1 MAISN
6 YKLQTSPVRNT
17 QDSSHRSG
25 ARSRRVTFQ
34 WVVVV
39 VLLSSILACASN
51 QAFRRAERA
60 LKNKDWDIAVSE
72 YEQAL
77 KQDPHNAELKMKF
90 NMAKVFASRQHYE
103 IAKRHLGTGNLE
115 KAAAELEIAIKLD
128 PDNQPAVAELDQVKQ
143 RVLQPETAAKTEPAE
158 RPLSELPSVAL
169 QPEFLPRSN
178 AAIQLRFKDTSLREV
193 LQTLGKVGDV
203 NVLFDKDFQ
212 DLPVSFDFNNTTF
225 LQSLDTVLT
234 TTHNFYKVI
243 GKNTIMIA
251 PDNPQKR
258 AEYEETVSRT
268 FFLSSADVEEIAR
281 VLRNVL
287 GIQMIAT
294 NARLNTVTI
303 KDRITKVM
311 AAIKLVN
318 QLDKAKP
325 EVVVDVEI
333 LEVNRNRFQ
342 EYGLQISS
350 PPSEGIETTIFTKPS
365 ELALDPGPIVSRSNF
380 FISNFPQA
388 TFRLLRQDSNTKL
401 LASLPLRTVVGET
414 GRVRFG
420 TQVPVPQTTFAPI
433 ATGGVN
439 QQPITSFVYR
449 DVGIN
454 IDLTPRVHR
463 NEEVTMELIVES
475 SSISGTGFG
484 NLPQFSTSRVEK
496 TIRLKEGETNIIA
509 GLIRDEEREV
519 MRGLPLISKIPI
531 LGKIFAGNEKEISE
545 TDVIIALSPHI
556 IRTIDVSPQ
565 DEEMLWLGIESQQ
578 QPGGY
583 RPYTTVPI
591 PQPQPPI
598 MEEIPEDDE
607 EEDTTDQEPEDDEA
621 SDDEEERR

>member
-1 MAISN
+1 MKMWKLVLAAILVSF
-6 YKLQTSPVRNT
+6 L
-17 QDSSHRSG
+17 
-25 ARSRRVTFQ
+25 A
-34 WVVVV
+34 
-39 VLLSSILACASN
+39 ACASN
-51 QAFRRAERA
+51 QAFKSAERA

-72 YEQAL
+72 YEKAL
-77 KQDPHNAELKMKF
+77 KLDPHNAELKLKF

-103 IAKRHLGTGNLE
+103 TAKRYIENKNLE
-115 KAAAELEIAIKLD
+115 KAASELEVAIALD
-128 PDNQPAVAELDQVKQ
+128 PENKPAAEQLAKVQHMIQHPEEAMVE
-143 RVLQPETAAKTEPAE
+143 VLPTE

-169 QPEFLPRSN
+169 KPQFEPRSN
-178 AAIQLRFKDTSLREV
+178 APIQLRFKDSSLREV

-212 DLPVSFDFNNTTF
+212 DLPVSFDFSNTTF
-225 LQSLDTVLT
+225 LQALDTVLT

-243 GKNTIMIA
+243 GKNTIMIS

-268 FFLSSADVEEIAR
+268 FYLSSADVEEIAR

-303 KDRITKVM
+303 KDKITKVL
-311 AAIKLVN
+311 AGVKLVN

-333 LEVNRNRFQ
+333 LEVNRSRFQ
-342 EYGLQISS
+342 QFGLQIHS
-350 PPSEGIETTIFTKPS
+350 PGSEGIQTTIFTKPP
-365 ELALDPGPIVSRSNF
+365 ELAIDPGPIVSRSNF

-388 TFRLLRQDSNTKL
+388 TFRLLRQDSNSKL

-463 NEEVTMELIVES
+463 DEEVTLELIVES

-496 TIRLKEGETNIIA
+496 TIRLREGETNIIA
-509 GLIRDEEREV
+509 GLIRDEERDV
-519 MRGLPLISKIPI
+519 MKGLPLISKIPI
-531 LGKIFAGNEKEISE
+531 LGRLFASNEKEIKE
-545 TDVIIALSPHI
+545 TDVIVALSPHI
-556 IRTIDVSPQ
+556 LRTVDVTPE
-565 DEEMLWLGIESQQ
+565 DEEMLWLGIDTQQ
-578 QPGGY
+578 QPGAY
-583 RPYTTVPI
+583 RPYTPMPVPPTI
-591 PQPQPPI
+591 QPPAI
-598 MEEIPEDDE
+598 EEEEPEEESTDEEKDEEDQTTEDE
-607 EEDTTDQEPEDDEA
+607 EEQ
-621 SDDEEERR
+621 

>member
-1 MAISN
+1 MQIR
-6 YKLQTSPVRNT
+6 KL
-17 QDSSHRSG
+17 
-25 ARSRRVTFQ
+25 
-34 WVVVV
+34 
-39 VLLSSILACASN
+39 VLAALLVSLFAGCAHN
-51 QAFRRAERA
+51 QAFRNAERA

-72 YEQAL
+72 YEKAL
-77 KQDPHNAELKMKF
+77 KQDPHNAELKLKF

-103 IAKRHLGTGNLE
+103 IAKRHIENKNLE
-115 KAAAELEIAIKLD
+115 KAASELEVAIALD
-128 PDNQPAVAELDQVKQ
+128 PENKPAADQLAKVQ
-143 RVLQPETAAKTEPAE
+143 HMIQHPEQALVQVVPTE
-158 RPLSELPSVAL
+158 RPLSELPTVAL
-169 QPEFLPRSN
+169 KPQFEPRSN
-178 AAIQLRFKDTSLREV
+178 APIQLRFKDSSLREV

-203 NVLFDKDFQ
+203 NVLFDKDFR
-212 DLPVSFDFNNTTF
+212 DLPVSFDFSNTTF
-225 LQSLDTVLT
+225 LQALDTVLT

-243 GKNTIMIA
+243 GTNTIMIS

-268 FFLSSADVEEIAR
+268 FYLSSADVEEIAR

-303 KDRITKVM
+303 KDKITKVL
-311 AAIKLVN
+311 AGVKLVN

-333 LEVNRNRFQ
+333 LEVNRSRFQ
-342 EYGLQISS
+342 QFGLQIHS
-350 PPSEGIETTIFTKPS
+350 PGADGIQTSIFTKPP
-365 ELALDPGPIVSRSNF
+365 ELAIDPGPIVSRSNF

-388 TFRLLRQDSNTKL
+388 TFRLLRQDSNSRL

-454 IDLTPRVHR
+454 IDMTPRVHR
-463 NEEVTMELIVES
+463 DEEVTLELIVES

-509 GLIRDEEREV
+509 GLIRDEERDV
-519 MRGLPLISKIPI
+519 MKGLPLIHKIPI
-531 LGKIFAGNEKEISE
+531 LGRLFASNEKEIKE
-545 TDVIIALSPHI
+545 TDVIVALSPHI
-556 IRTIDVSPQ
+556 LRAIDVTPE
-565 DEEMLWLGIESQQ
+565 DEEMLWLGIDTQQ
-578 QPGGY
+578 QPGAY
-583 RPYTTVPI
+583 RPYTTMPVP
-591 PQPQPPI
+591 PPI
-598 MEEIPEDDE
+598 QPTIE
-607 EEDTTDQEPEDDEA
+607 EEEPEDEAEEDEA
-621 SDDEEERR
+621 AKDEEVTEEEEE

>member
-1 MAISN
+1 MQKC
-6 YKLQTSPVRNT
+6 KL
-17 QDSSHRSG
+17 
-25 ARSRRVTFQ
+25 
-34 WVVVV
+34 
-39 VLLSSILACASN
+39 VLIALVITTLCACAGN
-51 QAFRRAERA
+51 EAFRNAERA

-77 KQDPHNAELKMKF
+77 KEDPHNAELKMKF

-103 IAKRHLGTGNLE
+103 TAKKYIQSGNLE
-115 KAAAELEIAIKLD
+115 KAAAELEIAIALD
-128 PDNQPAVAELDQVKQ
+128 AENQPAINELARLKE
-143 RVLQPETAAKTEPAE
+143 RIMHPPEETAQVPSD
-158 RPLSELPSVAL
+158 RPLSELPTVAL
-169 QPEFLPRSN
+169 QPLFQPKSN
-178 AAIQLRFKDTSLREV
+178 AAIQLRFKDSSLREV

-212 DLPVSFDFNNTTF
+212 DMPVSFDFNNTTF

-251 PDNPQKR
+251 PDTPQKR

-303 KDRITKVM
+303 KDRITKVL
-311 AAIKLVN
+311 AAVKLVD

-365 ELALDPGPIVSRSNF
+365 ELSLDPGPIVSRSNF

-388 TFRLLRQDSNTKL
+388 TFRLLRQDSNSKL

-463 NEEVTMELIVES
+463 DEEVTMELIVES

-496 TIRLKEGETNIIA
+496 TIRLREGETNIIA

-519 MRGLPLISKIPI
+519 MRGLPWISSIPV
-531 LGKIFAGNEKEISE
+531 LGRIFAGNEKEISE

-556 IRTIDVSPQ
+556 IRAINVSPQ

-578 QPGGY
+578 QPGY
-583 RPYTTVPI
+583 RPYTPMPI
-591 PQPQPPI
+591 QPQQPPVI
-598 MEEIPEDDE
+598 E
-607 EEDTTDQEPEDDEA
+607 EEEPGAEEG
-621 SDDEEERR
+621 EEEEPTEEEEEPPVDESEDQSSSLPL

>member
-1 MAISN
+1 M
-6 YKLQTSPVRNT
+6 QTSRLLLVAILV
-17 QDSSHRSG
+17 G
-25 ARSRRVTFQ
+25 
-34 WVVVV
+34 
-39 VLLSSILACASN
+39 VLASCAGN
-51 QAFRRAERA
+51 QAFKNAERA

-77 KQDPHNAELKMKF
+77 KSDPHNAELKMKF

-103 IAKRHLGTGNLE
+103 AAKKHMQNKNLE
-115 KAAAELEIAIKLD
+115 KAATELEVAIALD
-128 PDNQPAVAELDQVKQ
+128 PDNKPAIEELSKVQN
-143 RVLQPETAAKTEPAE
+143 LILHPEEALLKGPPAE

-169 QPEFLPRSN
+169 QPEFVPRSN
-178 AAIQLRFKDTSLREV
+178 AAIQLRFKDSSLREV

-203 NVLFDKDFQ
+203 NVLFDKDFH
-212 DLPVSFDFNNTTF
+212 DMPVSFDFNNTTF

-234 TTHNFYKVI
+234 TTHNFYKLI
-243 GKNTIMIA
+243 GKNTIMVA

-268 FFLSSADVEEIAR
+268 FYLSSADVEEIAR

-287 GIQMIAT
+287 GVQMIAT

-303 KDRITKVM
+303 KDRITKVL
-311 AAIKLVN
+311 AAIKLVH

-333 LEVNRNRFQ
+333 LEVNRRRFQ
-342 EYGLQISS
+342 EYGLQIYSAG
-350 PPSEGIETTIFTKPS
+350 SEGIETTIFTKPT

-388 TFRLLRQDSNTKL
+388 TFRLLRQDSNSRL

-463 NEEVTMELIVES
+463 DEEVTLELIVES

-509 GLIRDEEREV
+509 GLIRDEERDV
-519 MRGLPLISKIPI
+519 MRGLPWVSKIPV
-531 LGKIFAGNEKEISE
+531 LGKLFAANEKEINE
-545 TDVIIALSPHI
+545 TDVIVALSPHI
-556 IRTIDVSPQ
+556 LRSIDINPQ
-565 DEEMLWLGIESQQ
+565 DEELLWLGIESQQ
-578 QPGGY
+578 QPGLPSVHLRSY
-583 RPYTTVPI
+583 STADP
-591 PQPQPPI
+591 
-598 MEEIPEDDE
+598 
-607 EEDTTDQEPEDDEA
+607 A
-621 SDDEEERR
+621 NH

>member
-1 MAISN
+1 MQTW
-6 YKLQTSPVRNT
+6 KL
-17 QDSSHRSG
+17 
-25 ARSRRVTFQ
+25 F
-34 WVVVV
+34 VVA
-39 VLLSSILACASN
+39 LLVGTIAACAGN
-51 QAFRRAERA
+51 QAFRNAERA

-77 KQDPHNAELKMKF
+77 KKDPHNAELKMKF
-90 NMAKVFASRQHYE
+90 NMAKVFASRLHYE
-103 IAKRHLGTGNLE
+103 LAKRQITNGNLE
-115 KAAAELEIAIKLD
+115 KAATELELAIALD
-128 PDNQPAVAELDQVKQ
+128 PENKPALDELAKVKN
-143 RVLQPETAAKTEPAE
+143 RILHPEQLEAKGPPVD
-158 RPLSELPSVAL
+158 RPLSELPSVAMK
-169 QPEFLPRSN
+169 PEFEPRSN
-178 AAIQLRFKDTSLREV
+178 AAIQLRFKDSSLREV

-212 DLPVSFDFNNTTF
+212 DIPVSFDFNNTTF

-243 GKNTIMIA
+243 GKNTIMVA

-268 FFLSSADVEEIAR
+268 FYLSSADVEEIAR

-287 GIQMIAT
+287 GVQMIAT

-303 KDRITKVM
+303 KDRITKVL
-311 AAIKLVN
+311 AAIKLVS

-333 LEVNRNRFQ
+333 LEVNRRRFQ
-342 EYGLQISS
+342 EFGLQITS
-350 PPSEGIETTIFTKPS
+350 PGSEGVETTIFTKPS
-365 ELALDPGPIVSRSNF
+365 ELSLDPGPIVSRSNF

-388 TFRLLRQDSNTKL
+388 TFRLLRTDSNSRL

-463 NEEVTMELIVES
+463 DDEVTLELIVES

-509 GLIRDEEREV
+509 GLIRDEERDV
-519 MRGLPLISKIPI
+519 MRGLPLISQIPI
-531 LGKIFAGNEKEISE
+531 LGRLFAANEKEINE
-545 TDVIIALSPHI
+545 TDVIVALSPHI
-556 IRTIDVSPQ
+556 IRSIEITPQ
-565 DEEMLWLGIESQQ
+565 DEEMLWLGIDAQQQ
-578 QPGGY
+578 QPGF
-583 RPYTTVPI
+583 RPYTPVPI
-591 PQPQPPI
+591 PQPLPPTI
-598 MEEIPEDDE
+598 EEDIPEEEEEPVDE
-607 EEDTTDQEPEDDEA
+607 EEDPGLEE
-621 SDDEEERR
+621 DEEE

>member
-1 MAISN
+1 MQTW
-6 YKLQTSPVRNT
+6 KL
-17 QDSSHRSG
+17 
-25 ARSRRVTFQ
+25 
-34 WVVVV
+34 VVA
-39 VLLSSILACASN
+39 VLLVSFLTGCASN
-51 QAFRRAERA
+51 QAFRSAERA

-72 YEQAL
+72 YEKAL
-77 KQDPHNAELKMKF
+77 KQDPHNAELKLKF

-103 IAKRHLGTGNLE
+103 IAKRHIENKNLE
-115 KAAAELEIAIKLD
+115 KAASELEVAIALD
-128 PDNQPAVAELDQVKQ
+128 PENKPAAEQLAKVQHMIQHPEQAV
-143 RVLQPETAAKTEPAE
+143 VLVPAE
-158 RPLSELPSVAL
+158 RPLSELPTVAL
-169 QPEFLPRSN
+169 KPQFEPRSN
-178 AAIQLRFKDTSLREV
+178 APIQLRFKDSSLREV
-193 LQTLGKVGDV
+193 VQTLGKVGDV
-203 NVLFDKDFQ
+203 NVLFDKDFR
-212 DLPVSFDFNNTTF
+212 DLPVSFDFSNTTF
-225 LQSLDTVLT
+225 LQALDTVLT

-243 GKNTIMIA
+243 GKNTIMIS

-268 FFLSSADVEEIAR
+268 FYLSSADVEEIAR

-303 KDRITKVM
+303 KDKITKVL
-311 AAIKLVN
+311 AGVKLVN

-333 LEVNRNRFQ
+333 LEVNRSRFQ
-342 EYGLQISS
+342 QFGLQIHS
-350 PPSEGIETTIFTKPS
+350 PGADGIQTSIFTKPP
-365 ELALDPGPIVSRSNF
+365 ELAIDPGPIVSRSNF

-388 TFRLLRQDSNTKL
+388 TFRLLRQDSNSKL

-463 NEEVTMELIVES
+463 NQEVTLELIVES

-496 TIRLKEGETNIIA
+496 TIRLREGETNIIA
-509 GLIRDEEREV
+509 GLIRDEERDV
-519 MRGLPLISKIPI
+519 MKGLPLISKIPI
-531 LGKIFAGNEKEISE
+531 LGRLFASNEKEIKE

-556 IRTIDVSPQ
+556 LRGIDVAPE
-565 DEEMLWLGIESQQ
+565 DEEMLWLGIDTQP
-578 QPGGY
+578 QPGAY
-583 RPYTTVPI
+583 RPYTTMPVPPTI
-591 PQPQPPI
+591 QPTI
-598 MEEIPEDDE
+598 EEDVPEDEDEDEATDEDEKDDAETTEDDDE
-607 EEDTTDQEPEDDEA
+607 E
-621 SDDEEERR
+621 

>member
-1 MAISN
+1 MQTW
-6 YKLQTSPVRNT
+6 KLFV
-17 QDSSHRSG
+17 
-25 ARSRRVTFQ
+25 VT
-34 WVVVV
+34 
-39 VLLSSILACASN
+39 LLLGTITACAGN
-51 QAFRRAERA
+51 QAFRNAERA
-60 LKNKDWDIAVSE
+60 LKNKDWDIAVSQ

-77 KQDPHNAELKMKF
+77 KKDPHNAELKMKF
-90 NMAKVFASRQHYE
+90 NMAKVFASRLHYE
-103 IAKRHLGTGNLE
+103 LAKRHIETGNLE
-115 KAAAELEIAIKLD
+115 KAATELELAVALD
-128 PDNQPAVAELDQVKQ
+128 PENKPALDELAKVKN
-143 RVLQPETAAKTEPAE
+143 RILHPEQLEAKGPPVD

-169 QPEFLPRSN
+169 QPEFEPRSN

-212 DLPVSFDFNNTTF
+212 DIPVSFDFNNTTF

-243 GKNTIMIA
+243 GKNTIMVA

-268 FFLSSADVEEIAR
+268 FYLSSADVEEIAR

-287 GIQMIAT
+287 GVQMIAT

-303 KDRITKVM
+303 KDRITKVL
-311 AAIKLVN
+311 AAIKLVS

-333 LEVNRNRFQ
+333 LEVNRRRFQ
-342 EYGLQISS
+342 EFGLQITS
-350 PPSEGIETTIFTKPS
+350 PGSEGVETTIFTKPS
-365 ELALDPGPIVSRSNF
+365 ELSLDPGPIVSRSNF

-388 TFRLLRQDSNTKL
+388 TFRLLRTDSNSRL

-463 NEEVTMELIVES
+463 DDEVTLELIVES

-509 GLIRDEEREV
+509 GLIRDEERDV
-519 MRGLPLISKIPI
+519 MRGLPLISQIPI
-531 LGKIFAGNEKEISE
+531 LGRLFAANEKEINE
-545 TDVIIALSPHI
+545 TDVIVALSPHI
-556 IRTIDVSPQ
+556 LRSIEITPQ
-565 DEEMLWLGIESQQ
+565 DEEMLWLGIDAQQQ
-578 QPGGY
+578 QPGF
-583 RPYTTVPI
+583 RPYTPI
-591 PQPQPPI
+591 PVPQPLPPTI
-598 MEEIPEDDE
+598 EEEDIPEEEEEPVEEEDPGVDE
-607 EEDTTDQEPEDDEA
+607 EEM
-621 SDDEEERR
+621 